1 MVCYPK
7 PKKILLRPIGELIT
21 GDISVGKRRGEEA
34 CEEIKRIKTACA
46 CFWNGDEESFAEDV

>member
-1 MVCYPK
+1 MTQTKQTQIRNAQIITTYK
-7 PKKILLRPIGELIT
+7 EKKYT
-21 GDISVGKRRGEEA
+21 VGKRRGEEA